1 MLINI
6 VKYGKVKIEYVIW
19 VGLKKVRGRF
29 LDERRL
35 FFSFWFLLLCNLM
48 FILVFKCCEK
58 VILFSE

>member
-19 VGLKKVRGRF
+19 VGLKEVSGRF